1 MGVYLKP
8 KVKLND
14 AIEIFGRVGYAR
26 FKGTVSGAGIS
37 ETASENGFSYG
48 AGLSYAI
55 NPTTYLNVDYMQY
68 TS

>member
-26 FKGTVSGAGIS
+26 VKGTVSGAGNLRQQAK
-37 ETASENGFSYG
+37 TAS
-48 AGLSYAI
+48 LM
-55 NPTTYLNVDYMQY
+55 VQV
-68 TS
+68 